1 MLTSMARAIAL
12 FLGSFTLLN
21 LVVEA
26 RRHHFEPND
35 WWIDLRVVP
44 TSISAPI
51 LLLAAVLWLVFG
63 FGIRMSALLRRAA
76 MMSSACLLIVTAL
89 NAGVFWKLLLRGD
102 VTSGMPVPFSLMMTV
117 LLGIVMAG
125 LSRTVSRSNIT
136 QAASNTEVTSP
147 ISPTREPLG
156 LRRRLLPAVTLSLCA
171 IGFPLG
177 LMYCFGLTDYRR
189 PADAIVVFGCK
200 VYSDG
205 EPSLALSDRV
215 RTGCELYRAGLA
227 PLVVFSGGPGE
238 GAIHETEAMKQL
250 AISLGVPAER
260 IVLDPDGL
268 NTWATVR
275 NTSPMFAQSSVSR
288 VLAVS
293 HFYHL
298 PRVKLAYQ
306 RSGWDVF
313 TVPATETRRLRQ
325 LPFLMAREVVAF
337 WAYYLKAIVS

>member
-1 MLTSMARAIAL
+1 MLTSIARTIAL

-21 LVVEA
+21 LVAEA
-26 RRHHFEPND
+26 RRQHFEPNM
-35 WWIDLRVVP
+35 WWIDLRIVP
-44 TSISAPI
+44 NGISVP
-51 LLLAAVLWLVFG
+51 LLLMAAVLWLAFG
-63 FGIRMSALLRRAA
+63 LGIRLRTTGRRVAIVVS
-76 MMSSACLLIVTAL
+76 MCLLIATAF

-102 VTSGMPVPFSLMMTV
+102 VTSSMPVPFSLMMATLV
-117 LLGIVMAG
+117 GIVIVGM
-125 LSRTVSRSNIT
+125 SRARDSQHRAVSGANSET
-136 QAASNTEVTSP
+136 SSPLPLASESFRV
-147 ISPTREPLG
+147 
-156 LRRRLLPAVTLSLCA
+156 RRRLLQALTLSVCA

-215 RTGCELYRAGLA
+215 RTGCALYQAGLA

-325 LPFLMAREVVAF
+325 LPFLIAREVVAF
-337 WAYYLKAIVS
+337 WAYYLKAVMC